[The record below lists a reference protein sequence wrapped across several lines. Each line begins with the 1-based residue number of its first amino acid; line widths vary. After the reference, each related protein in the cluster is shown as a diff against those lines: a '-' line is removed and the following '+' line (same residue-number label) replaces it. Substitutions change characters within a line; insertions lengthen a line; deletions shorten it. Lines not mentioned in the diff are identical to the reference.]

1 MGVPS
6 YPQSSPHLPSG
17 RRPLYSTKIQNLR
30 LWPVRYHSKAYR
42 IKGINHKASPGFAS
56 YWAYGILLSMSKRY
70 PIPDGESRIELQV
83 KNSRFIGRA
92 GYTPTIE
99 AAKAF
104 IEQVKREESGLTHAV
119 YAFAVGHGA
128 SVTHGMSDAGEPSGT
143 AGRPALA
150 VVKGSGLG
158 DVTVVII
165 RYFGGTKLGTGG
177 LVKAYTE
184 AAQLA
189 LAELAVAEKIER
201 QTVQIIVP
209 YSFYEQCKRLV
220 ETHQGQIEAEEFA
233 TEVAMRLTF
242 TVDELP
248 AFQSALAE
256 ATRGEVTVRGL

>member
-1 MGVPS
+1 
-6 YPQSSPHLPSG
+6 
-17 RRPLYSTKIQNLR
+17 
-30 LWPVRYHSKAYR
+30 
-42 IKGINHKASPGFAS
+42 
-56 YWAYGILLSMSKRY
+56 MSQRY
-70 PIPDGESRIELQV
+70 PIPAGQSWIELQV

-92 GYTPTIE
+92 GYTPTVEE
-99 AAKAF
+99 AKDFIDRIKA
-104 IEQVKREESGLTHAV
+104 EEAGCTHAV

-189 LAELAVAEKIER
+189 IAELTVTEKVER
-201 QTVQIIVP
+201 QTVVVTVP
-209 YSFYEQCKRLV
+209 YSFYEPCRRLI
-220 ETHQGQIEAEEFA
+220 ETHHGLIESEEFA
-233 TEVAMRLTF
+233 VEVTLRLIF
-242 TVDELP
+242 IVDDLP
-248 AFQSALAE
+248 VFEAALAE
-256 ATRGEVTVRGL
+256 ATSGQVAVVKAGA

>member
-1 MGVPS
+1 MLWVM
-6 YPQSSPHLPSG
+6 SS
-17 RRPLYSTKIQNLR
+17 
-30 LWPVRYHSKAYR
+30 
-42 IKGINHKASPGFAS
+42 
-56 YWAYGILLSMSKRY
+56 RY
-70 PIPDGESRIELQV
+70 PIPAGESSITLQV

-92 GYTPTIE
+92 GYTPTVG

-104 IEQVKREESGLTHAV
+104 VSLVKTEAGNYSHAV

-150 VVKGSGLG
+150 VVKGSGVG

-189 LAELAVAEKIER
+189 IAALPLTEKVER
-201 QTVQIIVP
+201 QSIEVIIA
-209 YSFYEQCKRLV
+209 YNSYEQTRQLI
-220 ETHQGQIEAEEFA
+220 EAYGGQIEDEEFT
-233 TEVAMRLTF
+233 TEIKIALNLIVDDLQPFKAAITELTNG
-242 TVDELP
+242 TARICE
-248 AFQSALAE
+248 
-256 ATRGEVTVRGL
+256 

>member
-1 MGVPS
+1 
-6 YPQSSPHLPSG
+6 
-17 RRPLYSTKIQNLR
+17 
-30 LWPVRYHSKAYR
+30 
-42 IKGINHKASPGFAS
+42 
-56 YWAYGILLSMSKRY
+56 MSKRY
-70 PIPDGESRIELQV
+70 PIPAGESRIELQV

-92 GYTPTIE
+92 GYTPNVDE
-99 AAKAF
+99 AKAF
-104 IEQVKREESGLTHAV
+104 IEKVKAAEAGCSHAV

-189 LAELAVAEKIER
+189 LAELSVTEKVER
-201 QTVQIIVP
+201 QAVQVTTP
-209 YSFYEQCKRLV
+209 YPYYDQIKRLV
-220 ETHQGQIEAEEFA
+220 EAHHGQIDTEEHWAFVVANFSGVLCVDEVHDTGRTILFA
-233 TEVAMRLTF
+233 SDPLNDF
-242 TVDELP
+242 TVSFAQVETNDQDHMN
-248 AFQSALAE
+248 AFLQQLKD
-256 ATRGEVTVRGL
+256 RGLEVLTP

>member
-1 MGVPS
+1 MLCQLFGLW
-6 YPQSSPHLPSG
+6 YPLP
-17 RRPLYSTKIQNLR
+17 
-30 LWPVRYHSKAYR
+30 
-42 IKGINHKASPGFAS
+42 
-56 YWAYGILLSMSKRY
+56 MSERY
-70 PIPDGESRIELQV
+70 PIPRGQSRIELQV

-92 GYTPTIE
+92 GYTPTVE

-104 IEQVKREESGLTHAV
+104 IEQIKREEPGYSHAV

-184 AAQLA
+184 TAQLA
-189 LAELAVAEKIER
+189 LAELPVTEKIER
-201 QTVQIIVP
+201 QTVQVTVP

-220 ETHQGQIEAEEFA
+220 ETHQGQIETEEFA
-233 TEVAMRLTF
+233 TDVTMHLTF

-248 AFQSALAE
+248 TFQSALAE
-256 ATRGEVTVRGL
+256 ATSGQVLVREL